1 MFTLEQQIF
10 IVQCFFSN
18 GERIGPIRHLEF
30 LRNFNKSFR
39 TFNIYLLSRH
49 LTNNLPRKSTN
60 AQTCFWEQVV
70 FCAKKAVDD
79 RQKDQLK
86 ILKRM
91 NKELLQ
97 RLTQETNLSFGTVQF
112 ILKKDLQ
119 FFLYRV
125 SVVHGITPCQ

>member
-1 MFTLEQQIF
+1 MLRNYRIKN
-10 IVQCFFSN
+10 IDILKH
-18 GERIGPIRHLEF
+18 RYIIGPWCKEAIDF
-30 LRNFNKSFR
+30 INFIGKKPTYR
-39 TFNIYLLSRH
+39 GIRH

-60 AQTCFWEQVV
+60 SQICFLKQVV

-86 ILKRM
+86 ILKRV

-97 RLTQETNLSFGTVQF
+97 RLTQETNLGTVQF
-112 ILKKDLQ
+112 ILKKDLH

-125 SVVHGITPCQ
+125 SVVHEITP